1 MTRRVLSATLRVLP
15 KTPELLSMKECRK
28 KSQTGELRFSQTLW
42 MSKPKGMSI
51 LIWSSDKLLIQ
62 CSGRYKTNQLIKSS
76 WSANFECLTKINGY
90 TVVEQATKF
99 FMTIRFPIKQLEQRV
114 LVKKTNVAILNSVL
128 ELTQNN
134 LQIKFSENMNL
145 LYKNFESKQNSK
157 NNAKT

>member
-1 MTRRVLSATLRVLP
+1 M
-15 KTPELLSMKECRK
+15 
-28 KSQTGELRFSQTLW
+28 
-42 MSKPKGMSI
+42 
-51 LIWSSDKLLIQ
+51 
-62 CSGRYKTNQLIKSS
+62 
-76 WSANFECLTKINGY
+76 
-90 TVVEQATKF
+90 EQATKF